1 MEKGFIM
8 NATTEA
14 KNTLAQCR
22 NKNQLH
28 SVLIDL
34 CDQSGFNYNQSRNL
48 SYNVSRA
55 REQQRYDLAEVI
67 KHAETLEQRL

>member
-1 MEKGFIM
+1 M

-22 NKNQLH
+22 SKNQLH

-34 CDQSGFNYNQSRNL
+34 CEQSGFHYNQQSGFG
-48 SYNVSRA
+48 YNASRA
-55 REQQRYDLAEVI
+55 REQQRYSVAEVI
-67 KHAETLEQRL
+67 QWADELAGGL